1 VLERA
6 CVGLCTGRSTGAATA
21 PTAVQ
26 MPAMMRT
33 TCALLLLNMLLK
45 VLDGLLPMKH
55 AQSLP
60 SGAPWWLLWHRLVL
74 RPCTARM
81 QEGNVVGLTLSEPL
95 VKEALSSTATPPN
108 AGQRGSRMPSGWLGR
123 FVGRSTLSQ
132 LLQVCGASYPP
143 STKLPP
149 PSSQPPRA
157 RASSKPTPVLWWVS
171 QRNVVIAASVDGAPT
186 VRAAM
191 DCYGFQLASLSP
203 TEQSQRAVRGPASP
217 GVASNRG
224 TPAAHLVPLRW
235 QRRCSR
241 PAAGQALRRVQLLRA
256 DAWVVRARAQ
266 ACAAQATIMAKKW
279 ATLAPTWEPTHG
291 GPAPPI
297 LKNLVRKHGI
307 PPERRPALWLQFSG
321 GAARR
326 AAEAAPNALF
336 ARLLRRAAA
345 GSAISAADVG
355 PELTR
360 AFGPHKLLGSVA
372 GVVGVTSL
380 LQARRELHRV

>member
-1 VLERA
+1 MSL
-6 CVGLCTGRSTGAATA
+6 
-21 PTAVQ
+21 
-26 MPAMMRT
+26 
-33 TCALLLLNMLLK
+33 
-45 VLDGLLPMKH
+45 H
-55 AQSLP
+55 A
-60 SGAPWWLLWHRLVL
+60 
-74 RPCTARM
+74 
-81 QEGNVVGLTLSEPL
+81 EPL
-95 VKEALSSTATPPN
+95 MRKLSQSTATPPN
-108 AGQRGSRMPSGWLGR
+108 ARQRLPNALRMNGLVRWAEHAPTSA
-123 FVGRSTLSQ
+123 
-132 LLQVCGASYPP
+132 VCGASYLPP
-143 STKLPP
+143 TKLPP

-157 RASSKPTPVLWWVS
+157 RASSKQTPVLWWVS
-171 QRNVVIAASVDGAPT
+171 RRNVVIAASVDGAPT

-380 LQARRELHRV
+380 LQARLQPYGFGLFGTCIEWRSSCALALFGPRAVLGSVADSDRLACCRRADRLSCISLGVCCTACA